1 MLTNQPSLPGID
13 ADIPAVSVVATL
25 LVFPKCLLTSDE
37 LAAMSR
43 WFTVAD
49 GATRHEAFAL
59 ANRMQDMA
67 ERHEAQLAWLGF

>member
-13 ADIPAVSVVATL
+13 ILAVSVVSTL
-25 LVFPKCLLTSDE
+25 LVFPMRLLTSDE

-49 GATRHEAFAL
+49 DATWHEAFAL
-59 ANRMQDMA
+59 AGRMQDMA